1 MAVGPTASTVTYG
14 RLYTYINLCLLF
26 LPSSS
31 HCARF
36 VCQWRL
42 LCNLLVRRSIK
53 QTWRHS
59 ARSSLKINYHSFRYA
74 PKQRDPLIGLI
85 LISFLHIRLISR
97 MLVHHHHTHD
107 GLHRIDGLL
116 VIDSEG
122 TDPDGAAV
130 TRAYPGEVK
139 MCKNGSSNKSSHLE
153 LECHKNY
160 TVLLLAHILSSRV
173 NSKRVNQRAPVAV
186 NYSSHV
192 CSRHEHWLI
201 IDCSEFPR
209 WLLTVW

>member
-1 MAVGPTASTVTYG
+1 MATS
-14 RLYTYINLCLLF
+14 L
-26 LPSSS
+26 
-31 HCARF
+31 
-36 VCQWRL
+36 Q
-42 LCNLLVRRSIK
+42 
-53 QTWRHS
+53 S
-59 ARSSLKINYHSFRYA
+59 ARSAVNKTDVTPLCAILFENKLPFVSIYA

-192 CSRHEHWLI
+192 CSRHEH
-201 IDCSEFPR
+201 
-209 WLLTVW
+209 